1 MIRATQRDVTTYPG
15 NSVRLRCEI
24 KEHARIEWSRE
35 DRPLPLN
42 SRIGGD
48 YIELM
53 QVRPEDSG
61 RYICQIRNSHGVS
74 SDYINLN
81 VIRK

>member
-1 MIRATQRDVTTYPG
+1 M
-15 NSVRLRCEI
+15 
-24 KEHARIEWSRE
+24 IEWSRE
-35 DRPLPLN
+35 GQFLPLHG
-42 SRIGGD
+42 RIGED
-48 YIELM
+48 YLELT
-53 QVRPEDSG
+53 QVKPEDSG